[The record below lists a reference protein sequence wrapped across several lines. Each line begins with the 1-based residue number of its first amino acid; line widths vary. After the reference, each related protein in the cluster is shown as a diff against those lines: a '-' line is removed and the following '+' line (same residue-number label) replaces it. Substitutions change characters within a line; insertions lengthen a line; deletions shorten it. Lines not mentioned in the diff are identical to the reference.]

1 MTAIENNRGDRGLIC
16 KDFRDMVD
24 YSLCYTVVDL
34 VLFRLLSFWRELS
47 DFPNNSHPNFVSA
60 DDFACAGGMGG
71 SEKLAEGSLANARE
85 AQSNEEVFALS
96 NHREHSTLKKGMAA
110 DFIK

>member
-1 MTAIENNRGDRGLIC
+1 MI
-16 KDFRDMVD
+16 D
-24 YSLCYTVVDL
+24 YSLCYTVIDL
-34 VLFRLLSFWRELS
+34 ILFCLLGLWRELS
-47 DFPNNSHPNFVSA
+47 DFPNNSHPNFVSI

-71 SEKLAEGSLANARE
+71 SEKLAEGGLANARE